1 MISFNSEKLDSDEN
15 LPLLKTSFIR
25 FKVATATFNNMLNNA
40 VLEECL
46 YKMEIE
52 KIC

>member
-1 MISFNSEKLDSDEN
+1 MISFNIEKLDSDEN
-15 LPLLKTSFIR
+15 LPLKTSFIK